1 MQSKFTEVA
10 HSYTPEIVAYT
21 ISKGQ
26 YWRRPLKRNCP
37 RYSCTRMFTIAE
49 DVIQSGTLRLGDVWP
64 RARGCRHHIA
74 NL

>member
-49 DVIQSGTLRLGDVWP
+49 DVIQSGTL
-64 RARGCRHHIA
+64 
-74 NL
+74 